1 MKILLVAGAVLAVI
15 GAGGMTGSV
24 LTAGA
29 ERPPV
34 TDDASQEPVDEP
46 TDDTD
51 DTDDTDE
58 GSGKPDDEAKAAQH
72 AAQRAFVAAK
82 QEWTA
87 CVGEAAP
94 AHEPG
99 SGPFDP
105 EEACGPKP
113 HPHDGETDGET
124 DGDAEGETDE
134 GPGASGEDRGHGAG
148 RPDWAGGPDRRTA
161 EPPGHA
167 AHDRASKGR

>member
-1 MKILLVAGAVLAVI
+1 MKIVLVAGAVLAVLGTGGLT
-15 GAGGMTGSV
+15 GAA
-24 LTAGA
+24 LTAA
-29 ERPPV
+29 PERPPV
-34 TDDASQEPVDEP
+34 ADDSSQEPTDEP
-46 TDDTD
+46 SDDVEDTD
-51 DTDDTDE
+51 DEGDSDDSDE

-82 QEWTA
+82 REWTA

-99 SGPFDP
+99 AGPFDP

-113 HPHDGETDGET
+113 HPHDD
-124 DGDAEGETDE
+124 DADDSEK
-134 GPGASGEDRGHGAG
+134 PGASGGEREHGKPA
-148 RPDWAGGPDRRTA
+148 WAGGPENRTA

-167 AHDRASKGR
+167 AHRQESKSH